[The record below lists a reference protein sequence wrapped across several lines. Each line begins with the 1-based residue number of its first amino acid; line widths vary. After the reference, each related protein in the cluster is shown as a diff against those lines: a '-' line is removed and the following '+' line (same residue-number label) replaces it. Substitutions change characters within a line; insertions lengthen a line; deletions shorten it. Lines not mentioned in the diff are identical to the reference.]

1 MLDVTEPDNLDE
13 VPVYKD
19 KLKHYLSDEVPVV
32 VLANKIDM
40 DPDESYTAKI
50 LEYEKKLGHRIFP
63 VSAATGE
70 GIDDVI
76 NNLVEKAHDYKLS

>member
-50 LEYEKKLGHRIFP
+50 
-63 VSAATGE
+63 
-70 GIDDVI
+70 
-76 NNLVEKAHDYKLS
+76 